1 MHAPPHIPGYELFQ
15 PLGGGPLTEV
25 YSARKWGTDEPC
37 AVKLIRDS
45 WPDHATAVRL
55 LRREARAHRA
65 VRHPGLVR
73 LLDAH
78 ATEPP
83 FFLVFELLGGESLR
97 ERLQR
102 DYTLDLRTTFW
113 AARQTAEALAALH
126 QAGFVHADIKPDNV
140 RLLDAGT
147 AVLMDLGFAHRPGD
161 KLAREDAGYVLG
173 TANYLAPELCSE
185 DPRDDFAADWFSFGV
200 MLFEILTGSLPYE
213 SGTLSETLAR
223 HLRDE
228 PAARV
233 ERVAWAWPPRLTALL
248 EGLLARAPAARPRAA
263 LVVHELIALEIAA
276 LGYRR
281 AG

>member
-1 MHAPPHIPGYELFQ
+1 MHAPPHIPGYELLQ
-15 PLGGGPLTEV
+15 PLGGGPLTVV
-25 YSARKWGTDEPC
+25 YSARKCGTDEPC

-45 WPDHATAVRL
+45 WRDHATAVRF

-78 ATEPP
+78 VTEPP
-83 FFLVFELLGGESLR
+83 FCLVFELLGGESLR

-102 DYTLDLRTTFW
+102 DYALDLRTTFW
-113 AARQTAEALAALH
+113 AARQTAEAVAALH
-126 QAGFVHADIKPDNV
+126 QARFVHADIKPDNV

-161 KLAREDAGYVLG
+161 KFARADAGYVLG
-173 TANYLAPELCSE
+173 TANYLAPELCAE

-200 MLFEILTGSLPYE
+200 MLFEMLTGSLPYE
-213 SGTLSETLAR
+213 PGTLSETLER